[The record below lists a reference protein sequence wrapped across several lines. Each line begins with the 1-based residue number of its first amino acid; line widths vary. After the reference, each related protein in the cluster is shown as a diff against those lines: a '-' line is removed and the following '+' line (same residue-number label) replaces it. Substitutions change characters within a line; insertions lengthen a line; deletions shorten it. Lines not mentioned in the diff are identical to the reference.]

1 MFASASDD
9 YTIGI
14 WGFNRRQE
22 RSSRTADSSSAAIDH
37 FANCGPHEL
46 LEDLRVFQPET
57 V

>member
-9 YTIGI
+9 YTIRI
-14 WGFNRRQE
+14 WGFRRQE
-22 RSSRTADSSSAAIDH
+22 RSSRTADSSTAAIDH
-37 FANCGPHEL
+37 FANCGPYEL